1 LGDTNNPLAKRYYD
15 LGGKLFEQNN
25 FDDAIDSYTKALE
38 LDPTY
43 SSAYFNRSLCY
54 AIKGNYE
61 LASRDA
67 LMVMKL
73 EPNSFDAPYVMG
85 IISENKQDFET
96 ALKWYDESINKNPS
110 YSPAIER
117 RRNLLERMRRSR
129 EDRRMNPPER
139 KTESLLE
146 GPLKRTVGSTRI
158 VEGQI
163 KEHSFYKPDKTLKDV
178 IGLTDVKAFLERR
191 VILPLLRP
199 EGLQRWHIRFRG
211 SILLYGPSGCGKT
224 LLVEALAGEIGAF
237 VLSFELEEVLDMYN
251 GNTEKNIHS
260 LFQQARD
267 FVAEDRSRRVIIFID
282 ELDAL
287 GMTRGIDVDSP
298 SRRSAINKLLVEL
311 DGIQRN
317 AEGILVVGTTNRP
330 WDIDPALTRA
340 GRFEDELYV
349 PIPTESERRE
359 LFAYYL
365 EGVPVADIDF
375 ERLARET
382 RGYSPADIEL
392 VVSNAKYLA
401 NEREA
406 KTGEKTK
413 ITTDDLLAELARTKC
428 SLYDW
433 FYETAKELASK
444 PVNKAR
450 YSFMFKDMTTVLGD
464 VPITDETPKT
474 KVSAIPDEGSRIP
487 AYT

>member
-15 LGGKLFEQNN
+15 SGRKLLEQNN
-25 FDDAIDSYTKALE
+25 FDDAIDSYTKAIE

-85 IISENKQDFET
+85 IISEYKEDFEA

-110 YSPAIER
+110 YSSAIVR

-129 EDRRMNPPER
+129 EDQRMNPPER
-139 KTESLLE
+139 KIESLLE

-199 EGLQRWHIRFRG
+199 EG
-211 SILLYGPSGCGKT
+211 CGKT

-267 FVAEDRSRRVIIFID
+267 FAAEDRSRRVIIFID

-287 GMTRGIDVDSP
+287 GMTRGIDMDAL

-317 AEGILVVGTTNRP
+317 AEGILVVGATNRP

-382 RGYSPADIEL
+382 RSYSPADIEH

-413 ITTDDLLAELARTKC
+413 ITTDDLLAELKRTKC

-450 YSFMFKDMTTVLGD
+450 YSSMFKDMTTVLGD